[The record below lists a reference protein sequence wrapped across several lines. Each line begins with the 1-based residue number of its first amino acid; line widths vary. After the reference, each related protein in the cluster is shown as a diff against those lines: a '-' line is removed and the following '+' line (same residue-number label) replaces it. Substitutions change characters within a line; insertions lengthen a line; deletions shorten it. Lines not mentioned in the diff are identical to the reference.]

1 MDVFKT
7 DLYNIQ
13 FTYKFE
19 GQIFL
24 NSKQSFLIS
33 NFTYKF
39 EEPLFRN
46 TKFWIFLQIWSTEL
60 SRF

>member
-46 TKFWIFLQIWSTEL
+46 IKF
-60 SRF
+60 

>member
-19 GQIFL
+19 GQ
-24 NSKQSFLIS
+24 SFLIS

-46 TKFWIFLQIWSTEL
+46 IKFWIFLQIWSTEL

>member
-7 DLYNIQ
+7 GLSNFQ

-24 NSKQSFLIS
+24 NSKKSFLIS

-39 EEPLFRN
+39 EGPRFRN
-46 TKFWIFLQIWSTEL
+46 ANFLVNLKYRIF
-60 SRF
+60 